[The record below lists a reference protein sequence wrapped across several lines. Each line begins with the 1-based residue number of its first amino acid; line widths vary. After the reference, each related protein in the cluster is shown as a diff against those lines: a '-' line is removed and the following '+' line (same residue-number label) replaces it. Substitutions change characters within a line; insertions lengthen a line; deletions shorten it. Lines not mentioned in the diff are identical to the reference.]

1 MDVTR
6 FLADPRTKEL
16 LPFLDPA
23 LPSAQRIALL
33 GIAQG
38 YSVQQLHHLPGLKNP
53 TYLRAALDAL
63 VARGRV
69 VRHSTGL
76 IASSGAAPDPVHV
89 ARLLGQKK
97 FTAAIELLADPAGGL
112 YARGLS
118 GMAVALGPVLGAAL
132 EEEVRRVDAVA
143 SADAEFWRRNRLSRL
158 HYAERNVPRDRS
170 RRTPDG
176 PRPLPPPPDFLDRT
190 VHQLTY
196 GLPPAVRDERE
207 RVIRGLY
214 RAVVGLGSTVFP
226 HWWAILTGLERHR
239 LGPDALWAAWRGRM
253 ESYLL
258 RRRKIL
264 GPALRYREEEPYV
277 LRVRYPVPEC
287 GYGPWVDHELALWR
301 RFLRRYSPALGPLT
315 KDLWLRTHE
324 EITLQLRQEYPG
336 VEPGMV
342 SRRLYEERITLVADR
357 LSGLSHGVLDDLAR
371 GRRSAAVKGVRG
383 RYEREA
389 GARLERLAIRRAVRS
404 LVAAQANGGRR
415 SSDRLR
421 AVLHTVDLTDTSPE
435 NWAVHLLDT
444 IARRQPGEQLSD
456 KELTILLKQAK
467 SKGRGGMR
475 FRHRTVAEQVV
486 EELHDLFEA
495 DPVVVGPG
503 ERFPLEKVQSHVRR
517 CAEVSRLA
525 VSNDDQ
531 RDAHE
536 ALLNYL
542 LNCVCID
549 VVVSLG
555 TSQRSTIADAC
566 RLVGRPFMA
575 ERVFQLVQPARM
587 AA

>member
-1 MDVTR
+1 MEVQSERGVPSRSRGPLPCSVFGPKTKLLTSAQTMDVAR
-6 FLADPRTKEL
+6 FLADPRAKEL

-23 LPSAQRIALL
+23 LPSAERIALL
-33 GIAQG
+33 GIAQD
-38 YSVQQLHHLPGLKNP
+38 YSVPQLHHLPGLKNS

-63 VARGRV
+63 VARGRLA
-69 VRHSTGL
+69 RCPTGFV
-76 IASSGAAPDPVHV
+76 ANPGVAPDPVHV
-89 ARLLGQKK
+89 ARLLRQKK
-97 FTAAIELLADPAGGL
+97 FTAAVELLMDPAGGL

-118 GMAVALGPVLGAAL
+118 GMAVALGPVLGVAL
-132 EEEVRRVDAVA
+132 EEELRRVDAVA
-143 SADAEFWRRNRLSRL
+143 SADAEFWRRSRLSRL
-158 HYAERNVPRDRS
+158 HYSERNVPRDRS

-190 VHQLTY
+190 VHQLTH
-196 GLPPAVRDERE
+196 GLPPAIRDERE
-207 RVIRGLY
+207 RAIRGLY

-226 HWWAILTGLERHR
+226 HRWGILTGLERHR

-264 GPALRYREEEPYV
+264 GPALRYREEEPHL

-315 KDLWLRTHE
+315 KDCWLRTHA
-324 EITLQLRQEYPG
+324 EITLQLKQEYPG

-342 SRRLYEERITLVADR
+342 SRKLYEERITLVADR
-357 LSGLSHGVLDDLAR
+357 LTGLSPAVLGDLAR
-371 GRRSAAVKGVRG
+371 GRRSAAVKEVRG
-383 RYEREA
+383 RCEREA
-389 GARLERLAIRRAVRS
+389 GARLERMCIR
-404 LVAAQANGGRR
+404 
-415 SSDRLR
+415 
-421 AVLHTVDLTDTSPE
+421 
-435 NWAVHLLDT
+435 
-444 IARRQPGEQLSD
+444 SD
-456 KELTILLKQAK
+456 KELTILLDRAK

-475 FRHRTVAEQVV
+475 FRHRTLAEHLV
-486 EELHDLFEA
+486 EELHDLFES
-495 DPVVVGPG
+495 DPVAVGPG

-517 CAEVSRLA
+517 YAEEVARLA

-542 LNCVCID
+542 LNCACVD

-566 RLVGRPFMA
+566 RLGGRPYLA
-575 ERVFQLVQPARM
+575 EHVLQLVRPARK